1 MTNALSGTALKSI
14 KDQTET
20 VTCKCITIVNNK
32 YHKHKL

>member
-1 MTNALSGTALKSI
+1 MKNALSGTALKSI

-20 VTCKCITIVNNK
+20 VTCKYITIVNNK

>member
-1 MTNALSGTALKSI
+1 MKNALSGTALKSI

-20 VTCKCITIVNNK
+20 VSCKYITIVNNK